1 MLVGASGSGEPA
13 LMVDNPIRF
22 FLHCKKKVAS
32 CESNAREPERR
43 QGFCERPA
51 YWLG

>member
-22 FLHCKKKVAS
+22 FLHFKKKVANL
-32 CESNAREPERR
+32 SNAREPERR

-51 YWLG
+51 CWLG